1 MLVTVVVINVLLA
14 IGCFYT
20 AWRVWKLRLALS
32 KAADALIAAELST
45 HKVLSGAPE
54 AILKGQMGSRQL
66 RQSYQQLEP
75 KFQQARQALALLS
88 LGSRVLNRRSLRV
101 TREGSLR
108 VTHQGS
114 RRLPL
119 SRLNKKAAN
128 RR

>member
-1 MLVTVVVINVLLA
+1 MLATVVVINVLLA
-14 IGCFYT
+14 IGCFYV

-32 KAADALIAAELST
+32 RAANALIAAERST

-88 LGSRVLNRRSLRV
+88 LGNTVLSRRSRLL
-101 TREGSLR
+101 SL
-108 VTHQGS
+108 
-114 RRLPL
+114 P
-119 SRLNKKAAN
+119 RLNKKLIAK

>member
-1 MLVTVVVINVLLA
+1 MLATVVVINVLLA
-14 IGCFYT
+14 IGCFYI

-54 AILKGQMGSRQL
+54 AILRGQMGSRQL

-75 KFQQARQALALLS
+75 KFRQARQAIALLS
-88 LGSRVLNRRSLRV
+88 LGNTILSRQFSF
-101 TREGSLR
+101 
-108 VTHQGS
+108 
-114 RRLPL
+114 LPL
-119 SRLNKKAAN
+119 PRLNKKAIAK